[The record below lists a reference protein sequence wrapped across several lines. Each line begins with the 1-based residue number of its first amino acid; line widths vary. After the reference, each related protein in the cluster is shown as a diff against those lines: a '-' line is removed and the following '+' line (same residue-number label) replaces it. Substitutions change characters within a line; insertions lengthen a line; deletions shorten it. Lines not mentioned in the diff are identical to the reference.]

1 MYPATLGKFADP
13 QTIATHFHLHRGDMV
28 ADFGAGDG
36 AYMKSLSDAVGPGGK
51 VYLCEIQKNLVEKL
65 GIKSRELRVHNV
77 HPLWCDFETS
87 GGTKLKDGALDA
99 GLLSNCLFQISD
111 KMKALGEI
119 ARVIKKGGKLFVIEW
134 SDSFGGM
141 GPAAS
146 HVVDETAA
154 RSFLEPAGFSVEQ
167 TFPAGDHHY
176 GLSCRKK

>member
-87 GGTKLKDGALDA
+87 GGTKLK
-99 GLLSNCLFQISD
+99 
-111 KMKALGEI
+111 ALGEI